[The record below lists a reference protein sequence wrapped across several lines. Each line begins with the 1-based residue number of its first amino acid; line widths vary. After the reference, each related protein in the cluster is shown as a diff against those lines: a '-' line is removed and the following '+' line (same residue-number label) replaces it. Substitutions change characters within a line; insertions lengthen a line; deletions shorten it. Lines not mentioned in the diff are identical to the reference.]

1 MAQDY
6 SRNSLE
12 THIGRLSQVGGI
24 SPFVH
29 AEGKARGT
37 STVRVRTATGLEFWV
52 VPDRG
57 IDVYEAS
64 YKGRSLC
71 WHSPTGMVHP
81 SYFSSHGLEWL
92 ASFFG
97 GLLTTCG
104 LSHNGAPSEDQG
116 ESLGLHGPISNT
128 PAENIRWS
136 EEWSGDDCNFVI
148 TGKVRET
155 SVFGHNLLLI
165 RTISSSLHSS
175 SFVIEDSIENQG
187 IKESPLMFLYHFNF
201 GYPLLN
207 ANSQIHAPA
216 IKTTPA
222 TPIAAETLDQWDRFN
237 APVAG
242 QQERVYYHDMQ
253 PDGDGRATVVLVSD
267 RTNPDF
273 GISLTYDTANFP
285 RFAEWKMTGE
295 NHYVL
300 GLEPANCLT
309 LGRAKERERGTLQT
323 LAPGERRDYRTELRI
338 LDGATQVADAIQATN
353 VAQLQR

>member
-1 MAQDY
+1 MAQDNT
-6 SRNSLE
+6 RNSLE

-24 SPFVH
+24 SRFVH
-29 AEGKARGT
+29 AEGKGNGT
-37 STVRVRTATGLEFWV
+37 STLRVRTATGLEFWV

-57 IDVYEAS
+57 MDIYEAS

-71 WHSPTGMVHP
+71 WQSPTGMVHP
-81 SYFSSHGLEWL
+81 SYYSSQGIEWL

-104 LSHNGAPSEDQG
+104 LSHNGAPCEDQG

-128 PAENIRWS
+128 PSENIRWS
-136 EEWSGDDCNFVI
+136 EEWSGDDCDFVI

-155 SVFGHNLLLI
+155 SVFGHNLVLE
-165 RTISSSLHSS
+165 RSISTSLHSS
-175 SFVIEDSIENQG
+175 SILIEDSIENQG

-201 GYPLLN
+201 GYPLLTD
-207 ANSQIHAPA
+207 NSQIHAPA

-222 TPIAAETLDQWDRFN
+222 TPIAAETLDQWGLFN
-237 APVAG
+237 APVPG
-242 QQERVYYHDMQ
+242 QQERVYYHEME
-253 PDGDGRATVVLVSD
+253 PDSDGRVTVVLVSD
-267 RTNPDF
+267 RAKPDF
-273 GISLTYDTANFP
+273 GISLTYHTANMP

-300 GLEPANCLT
+300 GLEPANCWT
-309 LGRAKERERGTLQT
+309 QGRSKERERGTLQA

-338 LDGATQVADAIQATN
+338 LDGLAKVAEAIQTTAVT
-353 VAQLQR
+353 QLQR